1 MVCYRR
7 LPVVS
12 SLELKLKT
20 VPYFLVLSLKHI
32 KEIKLFVT
40 PYFYLFQRLSLP
52 PAIKGRR
59 DILGAAETGSGK
71 TLAFGIPIIHGI
83 LNSIETE
90 SKGTKG

>member
-1 MVCYRR
+1 MIHQYRDIN
-7 LPVVS
+7 L
-12 SLELKLKT
+12 T
-20 VPYFLVLSLKHI
+20 LVLHLHSVGNPKKRPHYLLHCN
-32 KEIKLFVT
+32 FD
-40 PYFYLFQRLSLP
+40 LFQRLSLP

-90 SKGTKG
+90 SKGRPY